1 MSAAHVEPASGALA
15 ETREQRVVVYG
26 MPWEAYCAIRE
37 AFDRPSLRLTYL
49 AGALEFMSP
58 SDDHELL
65 KKRIARLVE
74 AFGDERDV
82 PLYGHGST
90 TFRRK
95 AREAGLEPDESYV
108 LGGERPEYPDVAIE
122 VVVSSGGL
130 SKLDVYARL
139 GVPEVWFWI
148 DGGFQLF
155 ALGDSGYQ
163 AVTNSRLIPGL
174 DFELLARF
182 ARRVDQPQAIKE
194 YRQLLRAGR

>member
-1 MSAAHVEPASGALA
+1 MSTAQVEPATAPLA

-26 MPWEAYCAIRE
+26 VPWEAYCAIRL

-65 KKRIARLVE
+65 KTRIARLVE

-90 TFRRK
+90 TYRRK
-95 AREAGLEPDESYV
+95 AKEAGLEPDESYV

-130 SKLDVYARL
+130 SKLDVYAHL

-148 DGGFQLF
+148 DGGFRLF
-155 ALGDSGYQ
+155 ALGEKGYE
-163 AVTNSRLIPGL
+163 AVAKSRLIPDL

-182 ARRVDQPQAIKE
+182 ARRVDQPQAVKE
-194 YRQLLRAGR
+194 YRKVLRAGP